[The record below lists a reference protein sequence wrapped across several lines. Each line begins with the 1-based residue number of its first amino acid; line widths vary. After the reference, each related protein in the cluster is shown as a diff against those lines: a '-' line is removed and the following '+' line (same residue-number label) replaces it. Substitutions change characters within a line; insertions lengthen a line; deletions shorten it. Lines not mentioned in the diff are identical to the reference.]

1 MSGMSLLLSPFDLR
15 AVRLKNRVVMSP
27 MCQYSAQDGFIT
39 DWHLTHYP
47 ARALGGVG
55 LVVVEATAVE
65 ARGRISA
72 EDLGI
77 WSDDHVTGLR
87 VLAER
92 IAAAGA
98 VPGIQLAHAGRK
110 AGTARPWPSDAV
122 PFSWRSVAPS
132 ATAFN
137 ADHPVPHALEAHELE
152 QVRDAFQH
160 AARRALAAGFRVLEL
175 HMAHGYLLHE
185 FLSPLSNHRSDA
197 YGGSFEGRTRFPLE
211 VVKAVREV
219 MPSDVPLMVRVS
231 ASDWVEGGWTPSD
244 TVHFAHL
251 LGPLGVDLLDCS
263 SGGAIPGVRIPAEPS
278 YQVAFAER
286 VRREAGMPAGAVGL
300 ITEPAQ
306 AEHILQSAQA
316 DLIFLARAL
325 LSDPFWTYH
334 AARMLGQNT
343 PIWPPQYNRAFP

>member
-1 MSGMSLLLSPFDLR
+1 
-15 AVRLKNRVVMSP
+15 
-27 MCQYSAQDGFIT
+27 
-39 DWHLTHYP
+39 
-47 ARALGGVG
+47 
-55 LVVVEATAVE
+55 
-65 ARGRISA
+65 
-72 EDLGI
+72 
-77 WSDDHVTGLR
+77 
-87 VLAER
+87 
-92 IAAAGA
+92 
-98 VPGIQLAHAGRK
+98 
-110 AGTARPWPSDAV
+110 
-122 PFSWRSVAPS
+122 
-132 ATAFN
+132 
-137 ADHPVPHALEAHELE
+137 
-152 QVRDAFQH
+152 
-160 AARRALAAGFRVLEL
+160 
-175 HMAHGYLLHE
+175 
-185 FLSPLSNHRSDA
+185 
-197 YGGSFEGRTRFPLE
+197 
-211 VVKAVREV
+211 
-219 MPSDVPLMVRVS
+219 MVRVS

-286 VRREAGMPAGAVGL
+286 VRREAGMPTGAVGL